1 MDDSNYLQIDT
12 DLNVDRTSEE
22 LEACGSKFNIDDI
35 HGLVD
40 SDTNS
45 CPLKAENGQQV
56 AYKDQGKQYEVVIE
70 KYGDK
75 HQVGEVLCVNISL

>member
-1 MDDSNYLQIDT
+1 MNVDNNNYLQIDT
-12 DLNVDRTSEE
+12 DLNVDRTSED
-22 LEACGSKFNIDDI
+22 LEACGSKFNVDDI

-45 CPLKAENGQQV
+45 CPLKNENGQQV
-56 AYKDQGKQYEVVIE
+56 AYKCQGKQYKVSIQ

-75 HQVGEVLCVNISL
+75 HQVGKLV